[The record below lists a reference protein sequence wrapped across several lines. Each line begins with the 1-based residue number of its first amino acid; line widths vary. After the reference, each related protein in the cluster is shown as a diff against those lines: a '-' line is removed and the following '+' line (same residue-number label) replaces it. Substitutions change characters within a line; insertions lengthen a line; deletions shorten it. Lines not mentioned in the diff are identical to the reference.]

1 MCWSTLRTKKI
12 LSSPQILNEGGGRY
26 CKALPC
32 QLRTKSDFSDQ
43 YTYLILYCNKHKA
56 LQRSTDISSTR
67 SKRNGSLCLLIKI
80 SEARDKA
87 LVLKWPKFVYS
98 LITEAIIT
106 PKVHFAYKD
115 PWLIDFRTIK
125 LGSRNGV
132 TPVWRVQY
140 NHNTVQTVVMPLCL
154 ASLKR
159 PRWDLMGL
167 WLCIELRWGCL
178 LLHCCTGYLW
188 QQSALQRCVY
198 QPGAVHSTLGH
209 YSKLQP

>member
-1 MCWSTLRTKKI
+1 MWPCRGARRRWFAFFQDAAKMSQKCW
-12 LSSPQILNEGGGRY
+12 
-26 CKALPC
+26 
-32 QLRTKSDFSDQ
+32 
-43 YTYLILYCNKHKA
+43 
-56 LQRSTDISSTR
+56 
-67 SKRNGSLCLLIKI
+67 
-80 SEARDKA
+80 
-87 LVLKWPKFVYS
+87 V
-98 LITEAIIT
+98 
-106 PKVHFAYKD
+106 D

-178 LLHCCTGYLW
+178 LLHCCTGDLW

-209 YSKLQP
+209 YSKLQPWVTLCAPISTSTNDGRRSSRAM